1 MDEEALKNFQKMFKD
16 IKKTSEN
23 TLNSIL
29 TPEIM
34 GNLSVAQT
42 DFVNES
48 KNAFNL
54 NGKSLNK
61 KQEELNNLLKNV
73 DSLIK

>member
-34 GNLSVAQT
+34 GNLSGAQT

-54 NGKSLNK
+54 NGKSLNQ
-61 KQEELNNLLKNV
+61 KQEQLNNLLKNV